1 MSPEE
6 KKEYMKEYR
15 QRNKDKLRQQKK
27 EYEER
32 KKKDE
37 KYQSKIREY
46 KRVWANE
53 HYDPEKSAEYYKNNK
68 ELCDERNKRWRRETP
83 NGQKYSVVSNWK
95 RYGVI
100 HDNFDDL
107 YNHYINTDKCDVCKC
122 EFHEKNWRC
131 LDHDHDTGKFRQVL
145 CNACNTN
152 DSWKKKVLE

>member
-1 MSPEE
+1 MTPEE

-53 HYDPEKSAEYYKNNK
+53 HYDPEKSAEYWAFGFV
-68 ELCDERNKRWRRETP
+68 EKRIVEP
-83 NGQKYSVVSNWK
+83 LVAA
-95 RYGVI
+95 
-100 HDNFDDL
+100 F
-107 YNHYINTDKCDVCKC
+107 
-122 EFHEKNWRC
+122 
-131 LDHDHDTGKFRQVL
+131 
-145 CNACNTN
+145 A
-152 DSWKKKVLE
+152 